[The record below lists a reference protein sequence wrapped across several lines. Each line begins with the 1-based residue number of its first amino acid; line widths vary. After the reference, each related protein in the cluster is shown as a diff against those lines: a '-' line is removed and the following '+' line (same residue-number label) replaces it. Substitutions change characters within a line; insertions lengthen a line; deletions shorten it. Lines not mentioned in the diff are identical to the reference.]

1 MLNLALVG
9 LMAGSLAMSPTD
21 DGKLGTSAPKAD
33 EAPVAAAAGPSIFT
47 EAADDAAAHPIHD
60 HFAFG
65 RSFARSP
72 LRLWASYGIGE
83 AEDRYNTNGSVEEIT
98 IANTDGDIQAQRV
111 IAGAEIGLPVAL
123 FGFGL
128 SAGAQI
134 QMAKNTFQVGTSRNP
149 NPLLAN
155 NIEST
160 FGLQAAKFYGELRTN
175 TIGIH
180 AGYHM
185 DLGAAQTFADPN
197 PALGGAQ
204 LPTGFPN
211 SDRRNAV
218 FYGASFDY
226 PTRMLRLFGSVDYFD
241 VNSPKDNPNT
251 PNFDERT
258 LGDRNDLMSA
268 MFGTGLR
275 LNILEIGAALQIQ
288 TRLNGPVTEGI
299 GEPRIGGSLAT
310 IHPYL
315 RLSPPRLPVSLFVK
329 GGVHQEYTDSGYPI
343 GGSNA
348 VKPSIGFTAGLA
360 FGFR

>member
-21 DGKLGTSAPKAD
+21 DGKLGTTAPKAD
-33 EAPVAAAAGPSIFT
+33 EAPAAAAVAGPSIFT
-47 EAADDAAAHPIHD
+47 EAADEAAYPIID

-65 RSFARSP
+65 RSYERSP
-72 LRLWASYGIGE
+72 LRLWASYAIGE
-83 AEDRYNTNGSVEEIT
+83 AEGRYLTNGNTGEIT
-98 IANTDGDIQAQRV
+98 IAGTDGDIQAQRV
-111 IAGAEIGLPVAL
+111 IAGAEIGLPVSL
-123 FGFGL
+123 FGFGV

-134 QMAKNTFQVGTSRNP
+134 QMAKNTFQVGANP
-149 NPLLAN
+149 GPVLTN

-160 FGLQAAKFYGELRTN
+160 FGLQAAKFYGELRTRAV
-175 TIGIH
+175 GLH

-197 PALGGAQ
+197 PALGNAQ
-204 LPTGFPN
+204 IPTGFPN

-226 PTRMLRLFGSVDYFD
+226 PTRNVRLFGSFDYFD
-241 VNSPKDNPNT
+241 VNSQKDNPNT
-251 PNFDERT
+251 VNVNENT
-258 LGDRNDLMSA
+258 LGDRNDLFST
-268 MFGTGLR
+268 MFGLGLR
-275 LNILEIGAALQIQ
+275 LNILEVGAGLQIQ

-299 GEPRIGGSLAT
+299 GEPNIGGSLAT

-315 RLSPPRLPVSLFVK
+315 RLAPPRLPVSLFVK
-329 GGVHQEYTDSGYPI
+329 GGVHQEYTDSGLPI

-348 VKPSIGFTAGLA
+348 VKPSIGFTAGLTY
-360 FGFR
+360 GFR